1 MGGGQSVN
9 ANLTPAQQGEVARKI
24 SEEYE
29 KLKAASVAD
38 GEVQVAMQ
46 KLYLELLSS
55 SADANEVKTT
65 RITTVVSG
73 AIPTGALNRRGT
85 GVVKNANGPLAT
97 RKTGIAADSIMDGGD
112 DEEEE
117 EEAEE
122 TEKAPAVVVKSTPP
136 PAVAASPAKA
146 TAVAAS
152 PAKATAGPPGKAGK
166 AAGGG
171 KAPTRRR
178 SFEPAASAGTSVS
191 ATLIVSQSDA
201 TLPTASLAAASAPAA
216 EQSELPKDKDHWDS
230 VSQLPYCNVCQMA
243 FKSEGL
249 LDRHIK
255 YSDLHERTVK
265 KKEAEALKASE
276 PQTAFTPDDNTAT
289 LALQQL
295 EGRDFKHLY
304 YGSKFFWRTQDN
316 VDFTF
321 FHHLLLDTIEVV
333 SFSVYKNMEL
343 PRMYLSL
350 YSINSK
356 LEAAGLLA
364 KPDSDLRFKAAK
376 DRHKNEL
383 DVDESNRNA
392 ITTFVL
398 SRLQLETKPTGE
410 QLVIFQPTGSDDV
423 TSTPCLAEKP
433 SLLIPRPVVHRRNSS
448 TDEMNRKLEDLR
460 ADQALLSAATNRAEK
475 IGSFVVSFAASF
487 KNSSRRLAAMSATR
501 RRWAVAIQRVLQ
513 INGVK
518 RTHKFLEDLEIRK
531 QPTSESSRR
540 VRSNTNPDA

>member
-9 ANLTPAQQGEVARKI
+9 VNLTPAQQGEVARKI

-29 KLKAASVAD
+29 KLKAACVAD
-38 GEVQVAMQ
+38 AEVQVAMQ

-55 SADANEVKTT
+55 SAAANEVKTSRVT
-65 RITTVVSG
+65 SVVSG

-85 GVVKNANGPLAT
+85 GVVKNVSGPLAT
-97 RKTGIAADSIMDGGD
+97 RKTGIAADAIVDEGDGEE
-112 DEEEE
+112 EEEE
-117 EEAEE
+117 EEAAPAAAGE
-122 TEKAPAVVVKSTPP
+122 APAVKVKSTPP
-136 PAVAASPAKA
+136 PAAVASSPAKA
-146 TAVAAS
+146 TA
-152 PAKATAGPPGKAGK
+152 ATPGKAGK

-171 KAPTRRR
+171 KAATRRR
-178 SFEPAASAGTSVS
+178 SFEPAPSAGSAVA
-191 ATLIVSQSDA
+191 ATLMASQSDA
-201 TLPTASLAAASAPAA
+201 TMPTLSLAAAAASAPA
-216 EQSELPKDKDHWDS
+216 EQSEPPKDKDHWDS

-265 KKEAEALKASE
+265 KKEAEALKAAE
-276 PQTAFTPDDNTAT
+276 PQTPFTPDETTAT

-333 SFSVYKNMEL
+333 SFSVYKNTEL

-350 YSINSK
+350 YIINSK
-356 LEAAGLLA
+356 LDAAGLLA
-364 KPDSDLRFKAAK
+364 KPDTDLRFKAAK
-376 DRHKNEL
+376 DRHKNEVE
-383 DVDESNRNA
+383 VDENNRNA
-392 ITTFVL
+392 VTTFVL

-410 QLVIFQPTGSDDV
+410 QLVIFQPAGADDI
-423 TSTPCLAEKP
+423 TSTPCLVEKP

-448 TDEMNRKLEDLR
+448 TDEMNRKLEDLK
-460 ADQALLSAATNRAEK
+460 ADQLLLSAATSRAEK

-487 KNSSRRLAAMSATR
+487 KNSSRRLAAMSVTR

-518 RTHKFLEDLEIRK
+518 RTHKLLEDLETRK
-531 QPTSESSRR
+531 QPAPGSSPNRR
-540 VRSNTNPDA
+540 VRSSTNPDA